1 MTAFVGRDLELAKL
15 KELARPNAPSIEDGK
30 NFWKI
35 NGRGDRIRTC
45 DIYVP
50 KGV

>member
-1 MTAFVGRDLELAKL
+1 MTKRQKVVTKCENGEVGRSKPL
-15 KELARPNAPSIEDGK
+15 R
-30 NFWKI
+30 I

-50 KGV
+50 NVIYAPFSTP